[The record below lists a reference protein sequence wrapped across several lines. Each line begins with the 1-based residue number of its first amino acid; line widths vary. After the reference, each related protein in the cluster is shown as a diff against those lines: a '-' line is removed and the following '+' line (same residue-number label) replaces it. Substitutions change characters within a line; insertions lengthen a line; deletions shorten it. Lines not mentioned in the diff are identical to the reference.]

1 MSEDNWK
8 LMEDILKGSDVV
20 DSTHNK
26 INDMTWDLEAD
37 RNEHGEGMI
46 EDLATSS
53 IFEKLE
59 NLPKPNGTIS

>member
-1 MSEDNWK
+1 
-8 LMEDILKGSDVV
+8 MEDILKGSDVV

-46 EDLATSS
+46 EDLTTSS
-53 IFEKLE
+53 IFEELE

>member
-46 EDLATSS
+46 EDLTTSS
-53 IFEKLE
+53 IFEELE

>member
-1 MSEDNWK
+1 MQ
-8 LMEDILKGSDVV
+8 DILKGSDVV
-20 DSTHNK
+20 DSTRNK

-46 EDLATSS
+46 EDLATRS

-59 NLPKPNGTIS
+59 ILPKPNGTIS